1 MSVAVLGVGLM
12 QAFGDLSNVGLLL
25 VVAALVLALVA
36 LKAGL
41 RTPGPTWWVVTTVIV
56 AITNLLYPHLGGPFA
71 AHAGAQTLLTLALA
85 ATAGGACALRP
96 GRAARALVGAASV
109 SLLALMAVTWTWGVN
124 TIDVFSAV
132 TGAAGALLHGA
143 NPYGPTFSFRLP
155 QYPWY
160 IAGHLPYGPAVPILA
175 APGRLVGD
183 VRVMSVV
190 ALGVTF
196 AGLWLLAQQ
205 GSLRLDA
212 HRVVAL
218 AIASPFNVGMV
229 NRSWV
234 EIYIVT
240 GVVLWLALRATHR
253 LIATICLAVAMLVDP
268 VTALLVLPAFIWS
281 RRARVETVV
290 ATIVAALFIVP
301 FALVTGVGQLIYNI
315 IGIQLVI
322 GPWYRSLTVTAFL
335 WQTWHVALP
344 PLLPVFVVLIAI
356 ALVGWRGRPA
366 RLGDV
371 AVQAALVFLSA
382 FLFGKFANFNQYYI
396 GAAML
401 VTGIA
406 GVGVT
411 FPAGDVALPD
421 VRALRRLVP
430 RRGTPSRLASAADGA
445 AGVTPCREVR
455 DLTSGPREASTP

>member
-1 MSVAVLGVGLM
+1 M
-12 QAFGDLSNVGLLL
+12 QEFGDLSDVGLLL
-25 VVAALVLALVA
+25 VVTALVLALVA
-36 LKAGL
+36 LTTGL
-41 RTPGPTWWVVTTVIV
+41 RTPSRAWWVVTTVIV
-56 AITNLLYPHLGGPFA
+56 AMTNLLYPRLGGPFA
-71 AHAGAQTLLTLALA
+71 AHTGAQTLLTLALA
-85 ATAGGACALRP
+85 ATAGGACVLRP
-96 GRAARALVGAASV
+96 GRAAMALVGAASV

-132 TGAAGALLHGA
+132 MGAAGALLHGA
-143 NPYGPTFSFRLP
+143 NPYGPIFSFRLP

-160 IAGHLPYGPAVPILA
+160 MAGHFPYGPAVPILA

-196 AGLWLLAQQ
+196 AGLWLLARQ
-205 GSLRLDA
+205 GSHRLDA

-234 EIYIVT
+234 EVYIVA

-253 LIATICLAVAMLVDP
+253 RIATICLAVAVLVDP
-268 VTALLVLPAFIWS
+268 VTALVMLPAFIWS
-281 RRARVETVV
+281 RRARAETVV
-290 ATIVAALFIVP
+290 ATIVATLFILP
-301 FALVTGVGQLIYNI
+301 FALVTGVGQLIYNVV
-315 IGIQLVI
+315 GIQLAI
-322 GPWYRSLTVTAFL
+322 GPWYGSLTVTAFL

-344 PLLPVFVVLIAI
+344 SLLPVVAVLIAI

-382 FLFGKFANFNQYYI
+382 FLFGKFANFNQYYV

-401 VTGIA
+401 VTGLA
-406 GVGVT
+406 GVGVM

-430 RRGTPSRLASAADGA
+430 RRGTPRRLESAADRA
-445 AGVTPCREVR
+445 TGVTPCDEDL
-455 DLTSGPREASTP
+455 DLTSRPRGASTP